1 MNSVENDEERKN
13 EEVKII
19 KPELKPL
26 PHGLKYV
33 YLEENEEKSMVISA
47 TLTEEQEIK
56 LLKVLK
62 ENKRAVGWSI
72 SDLKGINP
80 LICMHHIYLEE
91 NAKPIRQPQRSLNP
105 LMQDVVRNEVLKLL
119 DAGIIYLISDS
130 SWVSPIQVVPKKN
143 RIIVVKNDEGK
154 LIPTRLTTGW

>member
-1 MNSVENDEERKN
+1 MMKKEKN

-33 YLEENEEKSMVISA
+33 YLEKNEEKPMVIST
-47 TLTEEQEIK
+47 TLTEEQGIK

-62 ENKRAVGWSI
+62 ENKRAIGWYI

-80 LICMHHIYLEE
+80 LICTHHIYLEE
-91 NAKPIRQPQRSLNP
+91 NAKPIRQPQRRLNP

-119 DAGIIYLISDS
+119 DADIFLSYL
-130 SWVSPIQVVPKKN
+130 
-143 RIIVVKNDEGK
+143 
-154 LIPTRLTTGW
+154 

>member
-1 MNSVENDEERKN
+1 MNNVENDEESKKG
-13 EEVKII
+13 EVEIR
-19 KPELKPL
+19 KPELKLL

-33 YLEENEEKSMVISA
+33 YLEENEKKIMVIST

-80 LICMHHIYLEE
+80 LISMHHIYLEE
-91 NAKPIRQPQRSLNP
+91 NAKLVRQPQRKINP
-105 LMQDVVRNEVLKLL
+105 LIQDAVGNEV
-119 DAGIIYLISDS
+119 
-130 SWVSPIQVVPKKN
+130 
-143 RIIVVKNDEGK
+143 
-154 LIPTRLTTGW
+154 